1 MSVKAAFLV
10 TGSWEAGGVSAAPRT
25 PGVRQSALRVSVAGS
40 WEAGGVSAAPRTP
53 GVRQGAGAVYG
64 SESYSAA
71 VGRHEEKE
79 PQKRER
85 LFPLFCGKTHS
96 RFCSTSPLAERK
108 LCCAAMIG

>member
-25 PGVRQSALRVSVAGS
+25 PC
-40 WEAGGVSAAPRTP
+40 
-53 GVRQGAGAVYG
+53 VRQGAGAAYG
-64 SESYSAA
+64 AEPDVAA
-71 VGRHEEKE
+71 VGRREGKE

-96 RFCSTSPLAERK
+96 RFCSTSPLAERR
-108 LCCAAMIG
+108 LCCGAMTGRWGV